1 MTLTTVSTAVLH
13 CDKTFKVCFVLIF
26 AVFLPDFIFCTTV
39 AQSHPS
45 FIKIVDVF
53 DLYTPYNPNVHC
65 AVSSNDHYQG
75 NGFAVEVLVGYDR
88 PNGSTVS
95 VL

>member
-1 MTLTTVSTAVLH
+1 MGLNSDETS
-13 CDKTFKVCFVLIF
+13 KVFCINILLF
-26 AVFLPDFIFCTTV
+26 FLLDFISSTTV

>member
-45 FIKIVDVF
+45 FIVVG
-53 DLYTPYNPNVHC
+53 P
-65 AVSSNDHYQG
+65 
-75 NGFAVEVLVGYDR
+75 LVAELWHFQCFPTWR
-88 PNGSTVS
+88 PAAN
-95 VL
+95 LI